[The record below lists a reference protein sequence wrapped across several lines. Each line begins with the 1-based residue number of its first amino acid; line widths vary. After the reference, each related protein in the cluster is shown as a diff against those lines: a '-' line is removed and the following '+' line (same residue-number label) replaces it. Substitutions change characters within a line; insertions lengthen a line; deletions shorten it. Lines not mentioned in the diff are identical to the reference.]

1 MTLDVKHLEIVRAVH
16 EAGALSRAC
25 QRLHMTQPALTRQL
39 TAIEQRLGVTL
50 FRRHARGMT
59 LTPAGERIL
68 ATASRVLAEIARA
81 EVDVR
86 RLAEGHEGTVRVSSE
101 CYMCYHWLPSVAR
114 IMSDRHPGVTI
125 ELVPE
130 STRDPFGALQ
140 HAAVD
145 VALVYSA
152 PADESEVQRVPLF
165 QDEMVGMVATTH
177 TLAQRAHLEPTDFES
192 EALLCHYAE
201 PNRGIVETAFLAASH
216 VVPRRTLELM
226 VTPAVLAMARAG
238 YGIAIA
244 PRWLLDQP
252 GSLDG
257 LVALSLGEHG
267 LWRPWY
273 AAHDIRRSD
282 DRLLHTLLD
291 ALRTALPE
299 QLGGSDGLR
308 PPLVRLA

>member
-1 MTLDVKHLEIVRAVH
+1 MMIDVRHLEIVRAVH

-50 FRRHARGMT
+50 FRRHPRGMT
-59 LTPAGERIL
+59 LTPAGERVL

-81 EVDVR
+81 EDDVR
-86 RLAEGHEGTVRVSSE
+86 RLAQGHDGTVRVGTE
-101 CYMCYHWLPSVAR
+101 CFMCYHWLPSVAR
-114 IMSDRHPGVTI
+114 VMAARHPGVTV

-130 STRDPFGALQ
+130 STRDPFGALRQ
-140 HAAVD
+140 AAVD

-152 PADESEVQRVPLF
+152 PTDASVTRVPLF
-165 QDEMVGMVATTH
+165 HDEMVGVVAASH
-177 TLAQRAHLEPTDFES
+177 PLSQRAYLTPHDFANETV
-192 EALLCHYAE
+192 LCHYAE
-201 PNRGIVETAFLAASH
+201 PNRGIVETAFLGAAQ
-216 VVPRRTLELM
+216 VFPKRTMELM

-244 PRWLLDQP
+244 PRWLLEPP
-252 GSLDG
+252 GSMDG

-273 AAHDIRRSD
+273 AAHDARRTD

-291 ALRTALPE
+291 ALRTTLPE
-299 QLGGSDGLR
+299 QLGERANVDR